1 MTSLPVLSQGYIKI
15 YVNSRNKKGKGKK
28 ELRLQS
34 AMCQLKY
41 CKVIN
46 CHVGRLVFFFSKLS
60 YREFVWMIDTSL
72 IFKLWSYRKKI
83 QEKQPCS
90 KKRFFNQ
97 HILRSW
103 ISNLQEKKKHS
114 FLRAH
119 PSIHSFPNLYPIV
132 DVLGWQGGVLPGQ
145 VTTWSQSQQTNEVR
159 QYLFLLLR
167 VELFITGFG
176 MDRAWL
182 AVSPSLFFS
191 AKIS

>member
-1 MTSLPVLSQGYIKI
+1 MTPLPVLSQGYIKNI
-15 YVNSRNKKGKGKK
+15 YISSRNKKGKGKK
-28 ELRLQS
+28 ELRFQS
-34 AMCQLKY
+34 AKCQLKY

-46 CHVGRLVFFFSKLS
+46 CHVGRLVFFLKLS

-72 IFKLWSYRKKI
+72 ILKLWSYRKKYR
-83 QEKQPCS
+83 KTS
-90 KKRFFNQ
+90 LALKKDSSASTSQDHEFLICR
-97 HILRSW
+97 
-103 ISNLQEKKKHS
+103 KKNS

-132 DVLGWQGGVLPGQ
+132 DGLGWQGGVLPGQ

-182 AVSPSLFFS
+182 AVSPSLFFLPR
-191 AKIS
+191 